1 MGVDAHQ
8 EERKCVVVLGSG
20 DFGLALTG
28 RLVQANY
35 QVVVGSRNPQK
46 TRCVCNEKL

>member
-1 MGVDAHQ
+1 MHASFPPTGQ
-8 EERKCVVVLGSG
+8 EGMKRVVVLGSG

-35 QVVVGSRNPQK
+35 DVVVGSRNPQK
-46 TRCVCNEKL
+46 ARCV